1 MKTKVWRETVIVELK
16 SIEKNY
22 TWEMVQLLDRNK
34 TIDVKWTF
42 KVKVN
47 PDGTISRYKERLV
60 FRGFLKNYGINYSE
74 LFLLW

>member
-22 TWEMVQLLDRNK
+22 TWEMIQLLDINK

-47 PDGTISRYKERLV
+47 PDGTISRYKERFV